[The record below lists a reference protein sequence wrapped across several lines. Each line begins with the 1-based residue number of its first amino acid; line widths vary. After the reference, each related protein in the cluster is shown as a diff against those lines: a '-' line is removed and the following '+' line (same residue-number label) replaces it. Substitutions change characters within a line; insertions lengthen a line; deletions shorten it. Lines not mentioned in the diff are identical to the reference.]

1 MTAGH
6 DALRDIVQQQR
17 VRKAVPCGGDLLVE
31 MEMIRPERRNIVP
44 FVVRYARKDDLWQM
58 QSAAADATQVK
69 AGHNEYFYLGSS
81 EEGRHQSVIWKRAL
95 DKESVTCVLNVPR
108 RILAF
113 DVSGEHLV
121 AVVGADPRSKSFLED
136 QSLVQA
142 RETSGETTVRT
153 TRNFIP
159 NVGLSGD
166 GSILRLAL
174 TTTTGNEDV
183 RLISIPFQHETE
195 LTGECAISSLGQVIA
210 AGIVRF
216 APDGRRRYGILLVSF
231 DLSAQ
236 IEVWDDDL
244 DLSAPQA
251 RPGTN
256 SFVCLGEALSS
267 PGRPPRQYPVLIDE
281 IGQTKSLD
289 VDPDRWLV
297 PSTWYGPDHL
307 VCLAYDNGVRRAWII
322 HPDSATI
329 VPSPATPAH
338 GSSVLTITCND
349 SEAAIVRSAIDTPP
363 EVVTVDGDSL
373 LEHSTTN
380 VILAPAAGVRPR
392 GRLERVSV
400 QTTAG
405 KLGAWLC
412 RPAADNGVLQPV
424 LIWCHGGPTLSWSD
438 WSWRWNPWP
447 FVAEG
452 YAVLMID
459 PPLSL
464 GYGQDV
470 VDAGWGKWLTGVA
483 KVAVEM
489 IGAIF
494 DSVST
499 LDRSRVGVMGAS
511 FGGWLSLAL
520 GSLLS
525 GMVRLV
531 ITHAAWL
538 DLRSVARTSDQ
549 HWHWLREYGDLFEEQ
564 YDHQRVSVRNYS
576 PKTVVRLS
584 HGMADYHVPAVEAF
598 GVHREFDAA
607 GLDVELIVY
616 PDEGHE
622 LRSPGNVES
631 WFSWALDAA
640 QEHVMRREL

>member
-1 MTAGH
+1 
-6 DALRDIVQQQR
+6 
-17 VRKAVPCGGDLLVE
+17 
-31 MEMIRPERRNIVP
+31 MIRPERRNIVP
-44 FVVRYARKDDLWQM
+44 FVVRYARKGELWQM

-69 AGHNEYFYLGSS
+69 AGRNEYFYLGSS
-81 EEGRHQSVIWKRAL
+81 EEGRHQSSIWKRGL

-108 RILAF
+108 RILGF

-121 AVVGADPRSKSFLED
+121 AVVRADPRSKTFLED
-136 QSLVQA
+136 QNYVQA
-142 RETSGETTVRT
+142 REGSGETTVRT
-153 TRNFIP
+153 TRNSVP

-166 GSILRLAL
+166 GSVLRLAM
-174 TTTTGNEDV
+174 TTTTCDEDV
-183 RLISIPFQHETE
+183 RLLSVPLQQGAE
-195 LTGECAISSLGQVIA
+195 LTGECAISSAGNVIA

-216 APDGRRRYGILLVSF
+216 TPDGRRRYGILLVSF
-231 DLSAQ
+231 DPGFQ
-236 IEVWDDDL
+236 VEVWNDDL

-251 RPGTN
+251 RPGTD
-256 SFVCLGEALSS
+256 SFVCSGEVLSS
-267 PGRPPRQYPVLIDE
+267 PEKAPRQYPVLIDG

-307 VCLAYDNGVRRAWII
+307 VCLGYDNGVRRAWVI

-329 VPSPATPAH
+329 VPSPATPAN
-338 GSSVLTITCND
+338 GPSVLTITCND

-363 EVVTVDGDSL
+363 EVVTADGGSL
-373 LEHSTTN
+373 LEHSATKA
-380 VILAPAAGVRPR
+380 VLAPAAGVRPQ
-392 GRLERVSV
+392 GRLERLSV

-412 RPAADNGVLQPV
+412 RPAADDGAPHPV

-470 VDAGWGKWLTGVA
+470 VDAGWGKWSTGVA
-483 KVAVEM
+483 AVAVEM
-489 IGAIF
+489 IEAIF
-494 DSVST
+494 DSVSN

-520 GSLLS
+520 GGLLP

-531 ITHAAWL
+531 VTHAAWL

-564 YDHQRVSVRNYS
+564 YDRQRVSVKTYS
-576 PKTVVRLS
+576 PETAVRLS

-622 LRSPGNVES
+622 LRCPGNVES
-631 WFSWALDAA
+631 WFCWALDAS
-640 QEHVMRREL
+640 QEHLMRKEL